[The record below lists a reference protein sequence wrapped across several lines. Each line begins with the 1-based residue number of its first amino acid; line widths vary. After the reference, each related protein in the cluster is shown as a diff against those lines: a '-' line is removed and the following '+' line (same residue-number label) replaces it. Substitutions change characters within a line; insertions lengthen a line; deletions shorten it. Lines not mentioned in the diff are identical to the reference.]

1 VNCHDIQEMTVPY
14 LELDLSP
21 SAVRQVTDH
30 LEDCETCRVDMEAV
44 RQVLVRVK
52 GRTVPDPGE
61 AFWQAFPEQVRHGLG
76 RGSSAGMLYAVR
88 WPLALAASLALLMG
102 AWLFAGIWD
111 WGGRS
116 DQFAGASKSSSA
128 SKHIAQQDEP
138 DLADMDWEREW
149 DDEDPDIV
157 LATMA
162 RRLDR
167 ATVDRL
173 FRGI

>member
-1 VNCHDIQEMTVPY
+1 MNCHDIQEMTVPY

-88 WPLALAASLALLMG
+88 WPLALTIFQHL
-102 AWLFAGIWD
+102 
-111 WGGRS
+111 
-116 DQFAGASKSSSA
+116 
-128 SKHIAQQDEP
+128 
-138 DLADMDWEREW
+138 
-149 DDEDPDIV
+149 V
-157 LATMA
+157 
-162 RRLDR
+162 
-167 ATVDRL
+167 
-173 FRGI
+173 

>member
-1 VNCHDIQEMTVPY
+1 
-14 LELDLSP
+14 
-21 SAVRQVTDH
+21 
-30 LEDCETCRVDMEAV
+30 
-44 RQVLVRVK
+44 
-52 GRTVPDPGE
+52 
-61 AFWQAFPEQVRHGLG
+61 
-76 RGSSAGMLYAVR
+76 MLYAVR

-116 DQFAGASKSSSA
+116 DQFAGASKSFSA